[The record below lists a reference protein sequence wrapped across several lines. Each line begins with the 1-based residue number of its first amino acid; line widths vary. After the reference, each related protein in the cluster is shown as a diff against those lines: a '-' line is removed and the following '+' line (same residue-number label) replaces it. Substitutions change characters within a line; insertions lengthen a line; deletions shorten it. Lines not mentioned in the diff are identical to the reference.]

1 MAKDLEARL
10 TDTKDKKKT
19 LGHRVRSCVLL
30 LGIFLYFL
38 LAVCIPR
45 AKTIDDVKDNDN
57 VDDKIKKSLY
67 LMAAGAGTV
76 EGCAFFLGLLA
87 AWGVGYNFTTKMVG
101 TFFLAS
107 YVAGG
112 VIDVVGLGMYTH
124 NAWNWEKW
132 QLPQDMSLSAFRSQL
147 VGQLMGEAC
156 FIASGLLVLLP
167 DFGVHI

>member
-1 MAKDLEARL
+1 MVHEETTLVGSGKGVKR
-10 TDTKDKKKT
+10 TT

-45 AKTIDDVKDNDN
+45 AKTINELPSYAEEKL
-57 VDDKIKKSLY
+57 KKSLY

-87 AWGVGYNFTTKMVG
+87 AWGVGYNFTTKMVSY
-101 TFFLAS
+101 FFLAC
-107 YVAGG
+107 YLAGG
-112 VIDVVGLGMYTH
+112 TVDVIGLGIFTNYY
-124 NAWNWEKW
+124 WDKDPGDDE
-132 QLPQDMSLSAFRSQL
+132 SLSALRSQL

-167 DFGVHI
+167 DFGIHI